1 MKADNDWDEE
11 KILKVRNILFDKW
24 KKINFQLRGTPS
36 SSPASIQSVH
46 PIMVK
51 PMYNNSSVTY
61 INQANSIIAP
71 IQSVQPIK
79 PSTSTLNEIEWKNW
93 LLENNIKCYKEL
105 WTCVQFLDNDYLMV
119 DINPTEA
126 SMGLDIRVSSRRDKL
141 FLLVPKDFAKKLIVL
156 STFED

>member
-1 MKADNDWDEE
+1 MKTDNDWDEE

-36 SSPASIQSVH
+36 SSPTSIQSVH

-51 PMYNNSSVTY
+51 NNNGITY
-61 INQANSIIAP
+61 INPANSIIAP

-105 WTCVQFLDNDYLMV
+105 WTCVQFLDNDYLIV
-119 DINPTEA
+119 DINPLVTDA
-126 SMGLDIRVSSRRDKL
+126 GPSPSRRDKL